1 MQQRA
6 TGSVEYINPESLVKN
21 PAFTQ
26 AVAVTG
32 PVKTVYVSAQNAVD
46 GSRNIIGKGDVVAQT
61 EQVLKNIGAC
71 LEAAGAGPE
80 HVISWNI
87 YVVEGQE
94 VGAAAAAGMR
104 WLGDRPHPPAN
115 NVLFVSA
122 FPNPDLLVS
131 IDAIAVVPVEADL

>member
-32 PVKTVYVSAQNAVD
+32 PVKTVYVGAQNAVD
-46 GSRNIIGKGDVVAQT
+46 GGRNIVGRGDIVAQT

-80 HVISWNI
+80 HLISWNI
-87 YVVEGQE
+87 YVMEGQE

-104 WLGDRPHPPAN
+104 WLGVRPHPPAN
-115 NVLFVSA
+115 NVVFVSR
-122 FPNPDLLVS
+122 FGHPDFLVS
-131 IDAIAVVPVEADL
+131 IDAIAVVPL